1 MPSPKRLSL
10 DERLERE
17 LGIKPDYSRPPPGY
31 LPTGERLTTTDGAS
45 SMAPPPHPGAH
56 SYPPHAGGDAAAI
69 RHHHHHHGEM
79 SSEGLQKG
87 SYSSSNRSHHPADP
101 PEEGRLV
108 RVGNMLQVT
117 TSFVSQVP

>member
-31 LPTGERLTTTDGAS
+31 LPTGERLTDGGS
-45 SMAPPPHPGAH
+45 SMAPPPPPPPPGAH
-56 SYPPHAGGDAAAI
+56 SYPPHAGGGDA
-69 RHHHHHHGEM
+69 RHHHHGEM
-79 SSEGLQKG
+79 NSEGGGGLQKG
-87 SYSSSNRSHHPADP
+87 SYSTSNRSHPADP

-117 TSFVSQVP
+117 